1 MNIDW
6 VNCVLGGILIGC
18 ATAVYLIVNGQALR
32 ISDMLGEL
40 ILGKISNN
48 WNNQILFLIGLLIT
62 PIIYAHY
69 VSPIDPLY
77 IPSNPYILCVSGLFI
92 GIGAQMIK
100 GFTFGRVVCGLS
112 NYSRNN
118 FLIIILVIAF
128 GFVGRQLSSIL
139 GLV

>member
-69 VSPIDPLY
+69 
-77 IPSNPYILCVSGLFI
+77 FQTKI
-92 GIGAQMIK
+92 GHVLQSI
-100 GFTFGRVVCGLS
+100 CGLMQKE
-112 NYSRNN
+112 N
-118 FLIIILVIAF
+118 
-128 GFVGRQLSSIL
+128 
-139 GLV
+139 